1 MKKTLILIL
10 GVILMNSCEK
20 YENETV
26 ENNQKTDLLEEKDSN
41 AFLHFSSKEELNN
54 AINSINS
61 GSNNAATRASI
72 VSADLSTKKVNS
84 EFISLIEANKKQ
96 TLEKLS
102 QAQRDSIINDEDDLE
117 FCLADSIVADY
128 AFSQLLNAAREIQVG
143 DTVYRYFANGVAC
156 TDYNNSSSLMDIDK
170 DVQKIKLNEANI
182 GKRIQIN
189 ENIKFTPIPY
199 SPEQLQEKNTYTRGG
214 IIGGEPIYLK
224 NGIIIPANDIRDVD
238 YESNGDGGWLH
249 RAWSRIW
256 GRNVLAIKKYN
267 RHKRLRLG
275 LYDQNYIIYANIGAT
290 VKMQKKVCGIW
301 WNCKADEI
309 RLCWSVI
316 GLKYKFEQ
324 PVIKYF
330 NQQNYNSSLSIS
342 DYPLW
347 MEHNFPFKNE
357 NSTLFY
363 IPFTSY
369 KVKIKNVNKAI
380 KSGINE
386 LLQKGLNI
394 AKNKING
401 TPEDYRG
408 LYSNEGCSMF
418 LLTGGDENVTYRS
431 RTLTKKFYAEW
442 FPGNYEVGF
451 SYDGK
456 IKPTSIKFDKGVET
470 KLDCGIVYAAVKFRG
485 KWLAARI
492 TKNGD

>member
-1 MKKTLILIL
+1 
-10 GVILMNSCEK
+10 
-20 YENETV
+20 
-26 ENNQKTDLLEEKDSN
+26 
-41 AFLHFSSKEELNN
+41 
-54 AINSINS
+54 
-61 GSNNAATRASI
+61 
-72 VSADLSTKKVNS
+72 
-84 EFISLIEANKKQ
+84 
-96 TLEKLS
+96 
-102 QAQRDSIINDEDDLE
+102 
-117 FCLADSIVADY
+117 
-128 AFSQLLNAAREIQVG
+128 
-143 DTVYRYFANGVAC
+143 
-156 TDYNNSSSLMDIDK
+156 
-170 DVQKIKLNEANI
+170 
-182 GKRIQIN
+182 
-189 ENIKFTPIPY
+189 
-199 SPEQLQEKNTYTRGG
+199 
-214 IIGGEPIYLK
+214 
-224 NGIIIPANDIRDVD
+224 
-238 YESNGDGGWLH
+238 
-249 RAWSRIW
+249 
-256 GRNVLAIKKYN
+256 
-267 RHKRLRLG
+267 
-275 LYDQNYIIYANIGAT
+275 
-290 VKMQKKVCGIW
+290 MQKKVCGIW

-456 IKPTSIKFDKGVET
+456 I
-470 KLDCGIVYAAVKFRG
+470 
-485 KWLAARI
+485 
-492 TKNGD
+492 